1 MDTSTSGCR
10 FRWQNAKGSDSGQ
23 VDRTV
28 QSDDNTP
35 HQLQVL
41 SLFAMQPHAQDNA
54 DNSVRLDGDWQIGLI
69 RWVESRDNIFEAGGR
84 IIGFSATACG
94 VRLET
99 KDNRSQA
106 FVPALLLSGSDKLGS
121 KTRYCYQNS
130 IFVWVIKLS
139 CGSAPNKR
147 Y

>member
-1 MDTSTSGCR
+1 
-10 FRWQNAKGSDSGQ
+10 
-23 VDRTV
+23 
-28 QSDDNTP
+28 
-35 HQLQVL
+35 
-41 SLFAMQPHAQDNA
+41 MQPHAQDNA

-99 KDNRSQA
+99 KDNRSQV

-121 KTRYCYQNS
+121 KTTLLLPKFHFRMGDKIVLRIGTKQTLL
-130 IFVWVIKLS
+130 KLS
-139 CGSAPNKR
+139 HVLINSDDFEQYDILKLQ
-147 Y
+147 